1 MLAFLAIL
9 GVSVLLVLGAQALDI
24 ECANPRQRR
33 RVRSH
38 GAPAKAAFPE
48 GAVAG
53 ALR

>member
-1 MLAFLAIL
+1 MLAFLAI
-9 GVSVLLVLGAQALDI
+9 LGAQALDI